1 MCVALHLAAS
11 CSGRTHARK
20 PTSDVDD
27 ALLCSAAQPHD
38 GRADLP
44 SSARVSGSKA
54 DVLRRFQ
61 GKATPSAIASGAAAL
76 PADAPGA
83 RLFKTQASQSSNRSR
98 GLPVGFPPTAVG
110 NELMDLSPAAA
121 GGEAGRRSGS
131 RACSPFL
138 HYAVSLS
145 PLEPDLLRN
154 PSPACF
160 SSGLVALSVPLTAA
174 HERRTALALRE
185 LPSQPEFEESDG
197 ASRAEI
203 ASQLQA
209 RDRLVRQLHFARDGS
224 AARAPID
231 GAAAGA
237 PARPAGVGGQLAL
250 AASNGGPAERRC
262 NCRKS
267 QCLKLYCECFAAGDL
282 CSAGCSCV
290 GCLNLD
296 QHAAVRDDARKATL
310 QRNPTAF
317 KPKIQDA
324 LVRARSRARHR
335 GDACAGSR
343 ARTRTPPRARLHALA
358 HRRPRPRRRLRRRRT
373 CAAAFA
379 RNLAASR
386 SIASASVRA
395 SPARTSASATIAT
408 TVRTPT
414 ALTMRTRAGENDCA
428 ARRAARRVAAGCRS
442 PLRSPTTSRAPSCLT
457 GSRTSRS
464 TASRTHRSMRRER
477 TARAHRARVI
487 TPTAR

>member
-1 MCVALHLAAS
+1 
-11 CSGRTHARK
+11 
-20 PTSDVDD
+20 
-27 ALLCSAAQPHD
+27 
-38 GRADLP
+38 
-44 SSARVSGSKA
+44 
-54 DVLRRFQ
+54 
-61 GKATPSAIASGAAAL
+61 
-76 PADAPGA
+76 
-83 RLFKTQASQSSNRSR
+83 
-98 GLPVGFPPTAVG
+98 
-110 NELMDLSPAAA
+110 MDLSPAAA

-324 LVRARSRARHR
+324 LAAATEAQAPTATHVRGCFCKKSGCLKKYCECFGAGIACSDKCKCDNCHNREDADGFDDAHARRRKRLRGSSGSAACGRRLSLASTVADDEPRTELLDGLSDVEVNGESHAPLDAPRADGARAPGPRDHPHGPMTGEWYGEARRRDTTPPSLTPEFVGRTPNALVDMSFTAKAWGAVRARSIQPSPP
-335 GDACAGSR
+335 DACGECSSPGVFKVLVPSAPSC
-343 ARTRTPPRARLHALA
+343 AEQAALHALDST
-358 HRRPRPRRRLRRRRT
+358 LRFT
-373 CAAAFA
+373 K
-379 RNLAASR
+379 
-386 SIASASVRA
+386 
-395 SPARTSASATIAT
+395 
-408 TVRTPT
+408 
-414 ALTMRTRAGENDCA
+414 G
-428 ARRAARRVAAGCRS
+428 
-442 PLRSPTTSRAPSCLT
+442 
-457 GSRTSRS
+457 
-464 TASRTHRSMRRER
+464 
-477 TARAHRARVI
+477 
-487 TPTAR
+487 